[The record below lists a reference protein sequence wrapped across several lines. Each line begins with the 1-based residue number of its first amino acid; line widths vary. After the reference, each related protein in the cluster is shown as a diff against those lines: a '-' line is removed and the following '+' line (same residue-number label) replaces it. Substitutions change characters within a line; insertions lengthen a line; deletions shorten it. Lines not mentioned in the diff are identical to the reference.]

1 MGNAD
6 VYMFFQSLP
15 RDEQKIRTLLV
26 PGSLF
31 LYQLPPPPLIQPMT
45 EEEEESG
52 AGPSAAAPGGTA
64 LKSLAASDPHNGSR
78 ESLDLPEV
86 QRLSTLDPA
95 GIPAIVSSTAA
106 PPTGPRS
113 PSHSRSPSNVSITTA
128 EASRASDLFENFV
141 IGVHRKMN
149 LLDLYFLSS
158 QKSRPSLFGTPIII
172 PRKDTTT
179 NAEIYQFVWTQIARL
194 VSPLPPSELKMANHA
209 LDCDDSLGYEYPF
222 ILKEVQKDGFSCDK
236 CPWYRFC
243 RGCKV
248 ECNGELYGRSSS
260 FLAIDW
266 EATALHLRYQTT
278 QEKYHEEHES
288 VAISRQKQTE
298 PIDLDTCLQA
308 FTQWEELDEDQLYYC
323 SKCKAHCL
331 ASKKLDIWRLP
342 PILIINLKRFQYLN
356 GRWVKSHK
364 IVNFPLQAFDPS
376 AYLAERDPRS
386 PTDISLTPTDS
397 VFSDPLPSDLSG
409 HHHPRLQQ
417 VEQYHQQDEQSSGN
431 VSVSSSS
438 VSTSSSQDS
447 SLNLHPT
454 ATVSVATATTTPLP
468 ANTVVSL
475 QPRSSTSAKPSE
487 TEQLSA
493 SALMMKQSTDRLS
506 NLSTSSAGSGSM
518 LGHVT
523 TIVLDGT
530 SKSGQDQQPGSAYNS
545 QPPSDSVSRPSL
557 NIPAASGTSTTSS
570 SSSGGVAGASSTVS
584 KLPQNMAANINS
596 SVLHY
601 NSPRSMVPQQNTTSA
616 AKDTSESPLAAAL
629 VKPTV
634 NGIVKARSDS
644 QAISDRLHGFDTED
658 YTHVKYNLY
667 AMSCHTGILGGGH
680 YVAYAKNDEHKRWF
694 VYNDS
699 SCKEISEN
707 QLDKNSAYILFYERE
722 NVDFNRFMPDTTG
735 QEPDLAEIDDEF
747 ESDFKKMCVL
757 Q

>member
-1 MGNAD
+1 M
-6 VYMFFQSLP
+6 VMSLP

-52 AGPSAAAPGGTA
+52 LGPAAVTGGHAP
-64 LKSLAASDPHNGSR
+64 KPLATSDQQNGSR

-95 GIPAIVSSTAA
+95 GIPAIVSSAA
-106 PPTGPRS
+106 PPPGPRS
-113 PSHSRSPSNVSITTA
+113 PNHSRSPSNVSITTT
-128 EASRASDLFENFV
+128 EASKAPDLFENFV

-158 QKSRPSLFGTPIII
+158 QKSRPNLFGTPIII
-172 PRKDTTT
+172 PRNDTTT

-194 VSPLPPSELKMANHA
+194 VSPLPPSELKTANHA

-248 ECNGELYGRSSS
+248 ECNGELYGRGSS

-278 QEKYHEEHES
+278 QEKFHEEHES
-288 VAISRQKQTE
+288 VAASRQKQTE

-386 PTDISLTPTDS
+386 PLETKLNSTDS
-397 VFSDPLPSDLSG
+397 TFAPSSTSDPAV

-417 VEQYHQQDEQSSGN
+417 VEHYHQQDEQSSGD

-438 VSTSSSQDS
+438 VSTSSSLDS
-447 SLNLHPT
+447 SLNLQTT
-454 ATVSVATATTTPLP
+454 ASSTATTAQANSISTQPL
-468 ANTVVSL
+468 
-475 QPRSSTSAKPSE
+475 SSTVAKPSQ
-487 TEQLSA
+487 TEPLSA
-493 SALMMKQSTDRLS
+493 TAVMKHPGDRLS
-506 NLSTSSAGSGSM
+506 GISTSSAGSGSM

-523 TIVLDGT
+523 TIAMDGGL
-530 SKSGQDQQPGSAYNS
+530 KSGQSQMGTANS
-545 QPPSDSVSRPSL
+545 TLPKDSMSRPSHS
-557 NIPAASGTSTTSS
+557 IPGGATVSS
-570 SSSGGVAGASSTVS
+570 SAGAHGAPTVA
-584 KLPQNMAANINS
+584 KLPENIAANFQS
-596 SVLHY
+596 SAQY
-601 NSPRSMVPQQNTTSA
+601 NSPHNSQGDATPASRSSTH
-616 AKDTSESPLAAAL
+616 SPLAAATM
-629 VKPTV
+629 KPML
-634 NGIVKARSDS
+634 NGAIKAGRDS
-644 QAISDRLHGFDTED
+644 QAIGARLHGFDTED
-658 YTHVKYNLY
+658 YTNVKYNLY

-680 YVAYAKNDEHKRWF
+680 YVAYAKNDEQKRWF

-699 SCKEISEN
+699 SCKEIPEN

-722 NVDFNRFMPDTTG
+722 NVDFTRFMPDTTG
-735 QEPDLAEIDDEF
+735 REPDLAEIDDEF